1 MKLTAFEKNVFDKNA
16 VQLPTVRTYSAS
28 QNDIKKI
35 TEDWTDPYLSSS
47 SKAIIRQFDTDIE
60 YVPFM
65 RGGESFNA
73 KMKRVSVTSG
83 EPEIVHNTS
92 QPQVTKKIDVSLKAT
107 ADLRNIEDEEEE
119 NRQDFPQAEI
129 NFGSVDY
136 NALIN
141 ILLGTEAIEFYNSDS
156 KPYFDLNTNE
166 RISAK
171 RALQRFL
178 RSNNSSLV
186 MSEDNLS
193 NLQSRGFYRTA
204 YKSIA
209 RQTTLIPGMNG
220 SYVYRKYYGN
230 QFDDSRPYGY
240 NDFLIPYRFVGSI
253 RHIYASFQFCLKK
266 LSELILP
273 FYQTKE
279 ISERNITY
287 LNTVATSDP
296 NAGRGGDTRPINYP
310 VSIANYAPINISA
323 SDFSIKTYSGT
334 LSAGSRWAT
343 RQNRAGETEY
353 YLERDNTVY
362 FYYGIKLPSRYDKY
376 FRDRRSAGENRVQ
389 RTVFYT
395 YYTSG
400 IRNERRYNE
409 QERRSF
415 VVEFDTSTVAVYG
428 RSGNAGDVNDD
439 ESPSAV
445 LERIKRQQADRIS
458 TSSLNN
464 LANTLSGQ
472 ARGFVGDYRQQ
483 ETINNQV
490 LNATPFKDPD
500 LNLAKESLGITR
512 RNIAI
517 NGKDFGEIELV
528 VRNVQSGIPNNPFQI
543 AQYLKINKDP
553 INFRNIPLVSPHPG
567 FPQFLMNGTGVS
579 YNFVGLQSN
588 SLAVTKQDER
598 TQIRSK
604 NNPDRI
610 VNIRDR
616 ARPNRWD
623 DFLTLLFNFSDIP
636 DPIEVKRN
644 GWSVPR
650 PSFPGYPNARLFAIG
665 DFLSRQFNPKFPLA
679 IQHSLDTNRDKSQPD
694 ISDWLSYGGSI
705 PTQARSLIVT
715 ILDQPLTAEEEEPEE
730 SVVNL
735 LSSIDRGWPWV
746 QVREI
751 DYDRDSGRIILG
763 LGRTRQ
769 APIPP
774 RNFFDSILLAG
785 RSFESAKAN
794 YSQDIEDR
802 IARWSWPASRNFI
815 ARGGRV
821 PLILK
826 KKGESVTNAMGE
838 SRIIRKSTI
847 ETNAYNDFPDVLGG
861 FDVHDIGWTAN
872 SFFISFNGS
881 ISASL
886 FSAIA
891 IHSLDKKMQITR
903 HLLANSAVRT
913 EENGVTTFLW
923 SDFPEFGALQDN
935 KDYTIEMIKGGE
947 KELDFFI
954 PRPDKIHWN
963 WPVKVALNK
972 DRTELQID
980 WQSGGVQQSAL
991 DFISIALTKVSDS
1004 TKWLDWL
1011 SYDQWAKSS
1020 NADIDGIMV
1029 HNTKREGPA
1038 LAELAEGDKLT
1049 LSVQAKARAE
1059 WNSHVIR
1066 TTDIV
1071 FDTIILLNTNLN
1083 DLFITDQVGNDLLH
1097 PSDILSIKSVTEDK
1111 LVHLMIE
1118 LKNSIV
1124 SPQINL
1130 LNSRI
1135 SKYDYRKIGQLYLL
1149 KKIGVFKQFPKI
1161 MVESSRSKE
1170 ITLNQ
1175 NNLSHVKSR
1184 PQSIN
1189 YSMEF
1194 PAMLSTDDLILAQNL
1209 FSRVSDYDEFLIWV
1223 SGGEIGKDQG
1233 MRGFRFVDI
1242 IKSLISNEF
1251 DFSYIDGRFTSGVS
1265 FLMTLRQVE

>member
-1 MKLTAFEKNVFDKNA
+1 MKLTAFERNPFDDTA
-16 VQLPTVRTYSAS
+16 IQSPTIETGDRGQAG
-28 QNDIKKI
+28 QDIKDIKDDY
-35 TEDWTDPYLSSS
+35 TKPYLSSK
-47 SKAIIRQFDTDIE
+47 SKQAIRTIEVPVE
-60 YVPFM
+60 YVNKFTD
-65 RGGESFNA
+65 GKTFKEAFKIVNI
-73 KMKRVSVTSG
+73 TSG
-83 EPEIVHNTS
+83 EPEIIYNTK
-92 QPQVTKKIDVSLKAT
+92 QPAVTKKIDVSLKAT
-107 ADLRNIEDEEEE
+107 ANINKIEDEEDRET
-119 NRQDFPQAEI
+119 QDFPQAEI

-334 LSAGSRWAT
+334 LSAGSRWEI

-353 YLERDNTVY
+353 YLKRDNTVY

-376 FRDRRSAGENRVQ
+376 FRDRRTAGENRVQ

-409 QERRSF
+409 SERRSF

-428 RSGNAGDVNDD
+428 RSGSAGDVNDD
-439 ESPSAV
+439 LSPSAL

-490 LNATPFKDPD
+490 LNATPYKDPD

-528 VRNVQSGIPNNPFQI
+528 VRNVQSRIPNNLFQI

-567 FPQFLMNGTGVS
+567 FPQFSMNGTGVS

-650 PSFPGYPNARLFAIG
+650 PSFPGYANARLFAIG

-774 RNFFDSILLAG
+774 RTFFDSILIAG

-826 KKGESVTNAMGE
+826 KKGVSQTNPISESKM
-838 SRIIRKSTI
+838 IRKATV
-847 ETNAYNDFPDVLGG
+847 ETNSYKELPNVIGG
-861 FDVHDIGWTAN
+861 LKVEDISFDANGFFIEFSGSVAN
-872 SFFISFNGS
+872 SD
-881 ISASL
+881 
-886 FSAIA
+886 FSALYI
-891 IHSLDKKMQITR
+891 SSQGRPITR
-903 HLLANSAVRT
+903 ELLPADAVRT
-913 EENGVTTFLW
+913 ESQGTTKYEWRGL
-923 SDFPEFGALQDN
+923 PEFGALREN
-935 KDYTIEMIKGGE
+935 KSYDLNLILNGE
-947 KELDFFI
+947 NQSGAFFI
-954 PRPDKIHWN
+954 PRPDKVHWN
-963 WPVKVALNK
+963 WPVDMVKLDNGVKVDFMANSQAN
-972 DRTELQID
+972 R
-980 WQSGGVQQSAL
+980 L
-991 DFISIALTKVSDS
+991 DFISMAILNENQSVF
-1004 TKWLDWL
+1004 LDWK
-1011 SYDQWAKSS
+1011 SYEQWAQNKKNGVVEASFTGG
-1020 NADIDGIMV
+1020 ALG
-1029 HNTKREGPA
+1029 A
-1038 LAELAEGDKLT
+1038 LAVGDKKILA
-1049 LSVQAKARAE
+1049 LQVKDYPEFAVNFLK
-1059 WNSHVIR
+1059 
-1066 TTDIV
+1066 TTDFL

-1083 DLFITDQVGNDLLH
+1083 MVYLRDQLGNDLIH
-1097 PSDILSIKSVTEDK
+1097 PTDFKSIKAVNESN
-1111 LVHLMIE
+1111 LRHILIE
-1118 LKNSIV
+1118 LNNDIV
-1124 SPQINL
+1124 SKQVSMF
-1130 LNSRI
+1130 SRNMI
-1135 SKYDYRKIGQLYLL
+1135 KYDYRKIGQVLLL
-1149 KKIGVFKQFPKI
+1149 KKIGSFDQFPKI
-1161 MVESSRSKE
+1161 RVLSSKDRKV
-1170 ITLNQ
+1170 TQDQL
-1175 NNLSHVKSR
+1175 NLSHIKAL
-1184 PQSIN
+1184 PESIN
-1189 YSMEF
+1189 YDMLF
-1194 PAMLSTDDLILAQNL
+1194 PAVLSEKDLILAQDL
-1209 FSRVSDYDEFLIWV
+1209 FSRVSDFDEFLIWV
-1223 SGGEIGKDQG
+1223 SGGDIAVKSPG
-1233 MRGFRFVDI
+1233 MKGFRFVDI
-1242 IKSLISNEF
+1242 VKSLIVNEF
-1251 DFSYIDGRFTSGVS
+1251 NFGYIDGRFSSGVD
-1265 FLMTLRQVE
+1265 FDMNIRQVR